1 MIKCD
6 HLERSVPVDKEL
18 REKIPVI
25 SFLMMMEVLLYHC
38 ESPDN
43 ALAVSALDLQL
54 NTAIDNFVIGVPSL
68 LCMSWFFGLTG
79 FLLFRNLSFQNLGS
93 KLKTRVQTLL
103 VPYLLWQIIYII
115 KSILQ
120 GNSWT
125 AADMFGQVFLLRIWP
140 PLGAFWYVYTVFLF
154 AVLFSPIL
162 LLLFQN
168 KKIGWF
174 SVLTLI
180 LLLYIFWNYLYVGN
194 GRYHYT
200 GNIKMHFPAYV
211 VGSYCGSLYREDN
224 RNQIL
229 ACVVGFLLAGALL
242 DGLVEDLLLNM
253 AIATLPMLILFV
265 LPVPEKLKNKTV
277 YRCTFLILAT
287 HQSLISLFMG
297 PIRNTLYSLIPS
309 ATVSNLGGRILCIL
323 LIVAVNMGIRALMIR
338 FTPRTLKV
346 LTGGR
351 C

>member
-1 MIKCD
+1 MN
-6 HLERSVPVDKEL
+6 KEL

-93 KLKTRVQTLL
+93 KMKTRVQTLL

-174 SVLTLI
+174 SVLALI

-211 VGSYCGSLYREDN
+211 IGCYCGSLYREDN
-224 RNQIL
+224 GNQIL
-229 ACVVGFLLAGALL
+229 ARVVGFLLAGALL
-242 DGLVEDLLLNM
+242 DGLIEDLLMNM

-265 LPVPEKLKNKTV
+265 LPVPEKLKNRTV

-297 PIRNTLYSLIPS
+297 PIRDTLYSLIPS
-309 ATVSNLGGRILCIL
+309 AAVSNLGGRILCIL
-323 LIVAVNMGIRALMIR
+323 LIVGVNMGIRAVMSR
-338 FTPRTLKV
+338 YTPRTLKL

>member
-1 MIKCD
+1 
-6 HLERSVPVDKEL
+6 VNKEL

-43 ALAVSALDLQL
+43 ALATSALDLKL
-54 NTAIDNFVIGVPSL
+54 NMAIDSFVTGGGCI

-93 KLKTRVQTLL
+93 KMKTRVQTLL

-162 LLLFQN
+162 LLLFHN
-168 KKIGWF
+168 KKVGWL

-180 LLLYIFWNYLYVGN
+180 LLLYIFWDYLYVGN

-211 VGSYCGSLYREDN
+211 IGTYCGSLYREGN

-229 ACVVGFLLAGALL
+229 ASVVGFLLAGALL
-242 DGLVEDLLLNM
+242 DGLIEDLLFHM
-253 AIATLPMLILFV
+253 AIASLPMLILFV
-265 LPVPEKLKNKTV
+265 LPVPEKLKNRTV

-287 HQSLISLFMG
+287 HQSLISLFMR
-297 PIRNTLYSLIPS
+297 PIRDTLYSLIPS
-309 ATVSNLGGRILCIL
+309 AAVCNIGGRVLCIL
-323 LIVAVNMGIRALMIR
+323 VIVAVNMGIRALMIH
-338 FTPRTLKV
+338 FTPQALKV